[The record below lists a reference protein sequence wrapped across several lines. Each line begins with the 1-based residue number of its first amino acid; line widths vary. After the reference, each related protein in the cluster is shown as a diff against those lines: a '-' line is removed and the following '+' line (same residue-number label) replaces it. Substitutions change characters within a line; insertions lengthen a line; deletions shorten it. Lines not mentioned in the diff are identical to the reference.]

1 MNQSL
6 LLSKINFYG
15 VQVQTEQWF
24 ESYYIDKIQAVDV
37 ESPIPIVK
45 PIKTVVL

>member
-6 LLSKINFYG
+6 LLSKITFYG
-15 VQVQTEQWF
+15 IRVQTEQWF

-37 ESPIPIVK
+37 ESPIPNVK
-45 PIKTVVL
+45 PIKIGVL